1 MVILASKLF
10 KRTLLWV
17 EGNCCK
23 IWEQSF
29 KEYSSI
35 QVDIKV
41 DWKIKWVILFYIC
54 FVKKAKII
62 IFFWI
67 YIWIS
72 RRKKEEGKKKGITKM
87 LKYFTSNIWVRR
99 VNVLWIYL
107 FCSWTYL
114 WVIKYYYF
122 LIIFFFF
129 FFFSSNFSRI
139 KYNLRAYACFMIV
152 LCKSNRNL

>member
-1 MVILASKLF
+1 MGG
-10 KRTLLWV
+10 RELL
-17 EGNCCK
+17 
-23 IWEQSF
+23 SF

-72 RRKKEEGKKKGITKM
+72 RRKKEEGKKKRNNQIVKIFYF
-87 LKYFTSNIWVRR
+87 KYMSKECCEF
-99 VNVLWIYL
+99 IY
-107 FCSWTYL
+107 F
-114 WVIKYYYF
+114 VPE
-122 LIIFFFF
+122 LI
-129 FFFSSNFSRI
+129 
-139 KYNLRAYACFMIV
+139 YG
-152 LCKSNRNL
+152 